1 MNVNG
6 KLRHYKKRG
15 SYVYLILT
23 RFIKRLQLP
32 FKGQIDNLSEIGRW
46 IILISSLVKIEN
58 IVEIG
63 TWNGRGSSK
72 LIGESIQSFSKS
84 SAAKK
89 KVVGL
94 EIDKQA
100 FLKSKKNLKKYKQFY
115 EVIYGR
121 IIDECELNIENMQ
134 DFEIPWLKGE
144 IKALRSAP
152 FVLDKIPSSIDLLIL
167 DGGEFST
174 LQEYKILISRVRHF
188 IILDD
193 VKLRKGREV
202 AIMIKNDP
210 NLTLIWESEER
221 NGVVIAQR
229 ISL

>member
-1 MNVNG
+1 M
-6 KLRHYKKRG
+6 
-15 SYVYLILT
+15 
-23 RFIKRLQLP
+23 
-32 FKGQIDNLSEIGRW
+32 
-46 IILISSLVKIEN
+46 
-58 IVEIG
+58 
-63 TWNGRGSSK
+63 
-72 LIGESIQSFSKS
+72 
-84 SAAKK
+84 
-89 KVVGL
+89 
-94 EIDKQA
+94 
-100 FLKSKKNLKKYKQFY
+100 
-115 EVIYGR
+115 
-121 IIDECELNIENMQ
+121 
-134 DFEIPWLKGE
+134 
-144 IKALRSAP
+144 
-152 FVLDKIPSSIDLLIL
+152 LDKIPSSIDLLIL